1 MLMQIYDAIC
11 HQLSLG
17 FNVIQFYL
25 ADVFVVSGIK
35 SSWQITTLSAFHHV
49 HGLIPERHNSSVLA
63 VDLRH
68 SCINP

>member
-11 HQLSLG
+11 HQLSSG

-25 ADVFVVSGIK
+25 ADVFVISGIK
-35 SSWQITTLSAFHHV
+35 SCWQIAMLSAFHHV
-49 HGLIPERHNSSVLA
+49 DGLIQERHNSSVLA
-63 VDLRH
+63 VDLCH